1 MNLNTVNQFD
11 IVKDNIT
18 PVYFFKQSYDGSYNN
33 LKSYEKTPNMKMNKI
48 DPYVINK
55 KIKDTLENSLRTDK
69 YLSNKISGQTYNT
82 PGSSNDNNFNN
93 FIHNY
98 IHLGNNSFGKRII
111 KNSENNKKYSSLS
124 DSIKKQL
131 EYLTCMVLNDSFK
144 IVNDKLIKPTNKN
157 IVDLFNNI
165 SKNTSIENVL
175 LIISSIIVL
184 ILTIMGVIQLIKS
197 RNISLLT
204 FYKYIF
210 INKDEIISYYKL
222 LIVVCFVLFLLFIF
236 GIILFVYKH
245 ITKKNLLNILSQ
257 NDNLNN
263 IIDISKNEVSQEE
276 NTNIFIFRI
285 ILISV
290 IFVLFI
296 MSFIMFF
303 TSSYK
308 KITIAWG
315 ISIFNG
321 ILIVGLVMCFIGLVR
336 SISQYVATTDN
347 INGSKISTCN
357 NISVDESNI
366 NNIGKVLF
374 IFVSYVV
381 SLICFLQVYTLG
393 KIYNSENMIDFKYK
407 NISNN
412 TTPNNTPTNKKK
424 QDSLFKL
431 IFGIKPKNVEIN
443 KNNFLKKENTD
454 NKQSSINILVAFIG
468 TLSPYLKLSTDLSL
482 FLLFP
487 IPYFVIIITLR
498 YIIYII
504 STILFRNIKKN
515 KTENIIPELLSILF
529 ERQSSY
535 FKLASKYGNK
545 SINNLNNSIKNN
557 IKKFNNVSDDTQP
570 FKYLPYGLPW
580 MTVSTIIKKIIMLM
594 YYSVIKNI
602 NKNIKTSDIY
612 YLSFID
618 SE

>member
-55 KIKDTLENSLRTDK
+55 KIKDTLEDSLRTDK

-82 PGSSNDNNFNN
+82 PGSASENNFNN

-98 IHLGNNSFGKRII
+98 VHLGNNSFGKRII

-144 IVNDKLIKPTNKN
+144 IVNDKLIEPKNKN
-157 IVDLFNNI
+157 IVDLFNNM
-165 SKNTSIENVL
+165 SENTSIENVL
-175 LIISSIIVL
+175 LVISVIIVS
-184 ILTIMGVIQLIKS
+184 ILTIMWIVQFITRG
-197 RNISLLT
+197 NISYYS
-204 FYKYIF
+204 FFKYII
-210 INKDEIISYYKL
+210 INIHENISYYKL
-222 LIVVCFVLFLLFIF
+222 LIIVCVVLLLLFIF
-236 GIILFVYKH
+236 GLFLFFYKH

-263 IIDISKNEVSQEE
+263 IIDISKNEVSQKE

-296 MSFIMFF
+296 MFFIMFF
-303 TSSYK
+303 FIRYGKT
-308 KITIAWG
+308 IIAWG

-347 INGSKISTCN
+347 INGLKISTCN

-366 NNIGKVLF
+366 NNIKKVLF
-374 IFVSYVV
+374 VFVSYVV

-393 KIYNSENMIDFKYK
+393 KIDNNENMINFEY
-407 NISNN
+407 NIL
-412 TTPNNTPTNKKK
+412 PIPRWKKVLK
-424 QDSLFKL
+424 S
-431 IFGIKPKNVEIN
+431 IFNIKHNDTSYNYTSAI
-443 KNNFLKKENTD
+443 KKFNI
-454 NKQSSINILVAFIG
+454 KSSSINILVAFIG

-487 IPYFVIIITLR
+487 IPYVIVIVVLR

-529 ERQSSY
+529 EKQSSY

-545 SINNLNNSIKNN
+545 SIPKSNKNIQNN
-557 IKKFNNVSDDTQP
+557 ISKFNTVSDDMQG

-580 MTVSTIIKKIIMLM
+580 MTVSTIIKKIIMLI
-594 YYSVIKNI
+594 YHSVIKNM
-602 NKNIKTSDIY
+602 NKKIKNTDNQIKTSDIY